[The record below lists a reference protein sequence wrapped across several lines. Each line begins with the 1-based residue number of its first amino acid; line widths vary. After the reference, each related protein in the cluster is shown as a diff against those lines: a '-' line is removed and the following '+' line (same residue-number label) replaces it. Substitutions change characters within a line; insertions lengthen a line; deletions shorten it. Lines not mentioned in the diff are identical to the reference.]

1 MLPEALDDNTLIN
14 MVNSGLSLRK
24 IRTKLGYG
32 PRFIFNRLKQLGI
45 VDKKARITDYIIPG
59 TSFSTKASFDFTY
72 EDYLKYRVEQKLS
85 LEEVSQKIGIE
96 DYEIQLEKL
105 LSADKKHRRR
115 YKASLQKIS

>member
-1 MLPEALDDNTLIN
+1 MLPEALDDNVLIN
-14 MVNSGLSLRK
+14 MVNSGLSLRR
-24 IRTKLGYG
+24 IRTKLRYG

-45 VDKKARITDYIIPG
+45 VDKNARITDYILPEI
-59 TSFSTKASFDFTY
+59 SIKTKASFDFTY

-85 LEEVSQKIGIE
+85 LEEVSQIIGIE
-96 DYEIQLEKL
+96 DYEIQLERL